1 MSRAAQGGREGGAPP
16 PDDPPADEDARLM
29 LRAARDDMEAFGL
42 LVEKHQKSLLNFFAR
57 CGVERDVEDLAQLT
71 FLKLHRVRRA
81 YRPAAKFTTFLVL
94 LARQTM
100 LDRIRADAR
109 RAALHERAGREVEPA
124 VPPPAARGERDDAR
138 YALSKL
144 SPGLAAAVALVVMQ
158 GFEYQEAAAILEVPV
173 GTVKS
178 RVHAA
183 LRQMR
188 EILRDTPPAT
198 AGPTSLRT

>member
-1 MSRAAQGGREGGAPP
+1 MRRAGRAPGDGAPP
-16 PDDPPADEDARLM
+16 PDDPSGAEDVQLM

-71 FLKLHRVRRA
+71 FLKLHRMRRA
-81 YRPAAKFTTFLVL
+81 YRPAAKFTTFLFL
-94 LARQTM
+94 IAKQTM
-100 LDRIRADAR
+100 LDRVRSDAR
-109 RAALHERAGREVEPA
+109 KAALHERAGREAEPA

-138 YALSKL
+138 RALSRL

-158 GFEYQEAAAILEVPV
+158 GFEYNEAAEILEIPV

-183 LRQMR
+183 LKQMR
-188 EILRDTPPAT
+188 EELLETPPDARP
-198 AGPTSLRT
+198 GR

>member
-1 MSRAAQGGREGGAPP
+1 MKRAVRASGDGAPP
-16 PDDPPADEDARLM
+16 PDDPSGAEDVQLM

-71 FLKLHRVRRA
+71 FLKLHRMRRA
-81 YRPAAKFTTFLVL
+81 YRPAAKFTTFLFL
-94 LARQTM
+94 IAKQTM
-100 LDRIRADAR
+100 LDRVRSDAR
-109 RAALHERAGREVEPA
+109 KAALHERAGREAEPA
-124 VPPPAARGERDDAR
+124 MPPPAARGERDDAR
-138 YALSKL
+138 RALSRL

-158 GFEYQEAAAILEVPV
+158 GFEYNEAAEILEIPV

-183 LRQMR
+183 LKQMR
-188 EILRDTPPAT
+188 DYLREPPPSARP
-198 AGPTSLRT
+198 GR

>member
-1 MSRAAQGGREGGAPP
+1 MKRAPRAPADGAPP
-16 PDDPPADEDARLM
+16 PDDPSGAEDVQLM

-71 FLKLHRVRRA
+71 FLKLHRMRRA
-81 YRPAAKFTTFLVL
+81 YRPAAKFTTFLFL
-94 LARQTM
+94 IAKQTM
-100 LDRIRADAR
+100 LDRWRSESR
-109 RAALHERAGREVEPA
+109 KAALHERIGREVESA

-138 YALSKL
+138 RALSRL

-158 GFEYQEAAAILEVPV
+158 GFEYNEAAEILEIPV

-183 LRQMR
+183 LKQMR
-188 EILRDTPPAT
+188 EELREPPPSARP
-198 AGPTSLRT
+198 GR

>member
-1 MSRAAQGGREGGAPP
+1 MKRAVRASGDGAPP
-16 PDDPPADEDARLM
+16 PDAPSGAEDVQLM

-71 FLKLHRVRRA
+71 FLKLHRMRRA
-81 YRPAAKFTTFLVL
+81 YRPAAKFTTFLFL
-94 LARQTM
+94 IAKQTM
-100 LDRIRADAR
+100 LDRVRSDAR
-109 RAALHERAGREVEPA
+109 KAALHERAGREAEPV

-138 YALSKL
+138 RALSRL

-158 GFEYQEAAAILEVPV
+158 GFEYAEAAEILEVPV

-183 LRQMR
+183 LKQMR
-188 EILRDTPPAT
+188 EELLETPPDARP
-198 AGPTSLRT
+198 GR

>member
-1 MSRAAQGGREGGAPP
+1 MKRAVRASGDGAPP
-16 PDDPPADEDARLM
+16 PDDPSGAEDVQLM

-81 YRPAAKFTTFLVL
+81 YRPAAKFTTFLFL
-94 LARQTM
+94 IAKQTM
-100 LDRIRADAR
+100 LDRVRSDAR
-109 RAALHERAGREVEPA
+109 KAALHERAGREAELA

-138 YALSKL
+138 RALSRL

-158 GFEYQEAAAILEVPV
+158 GFEYNEAAEILEIPV

-183 LRQMR
+183 LKQMR
-188 EILRDTPPAT
+188 DYLREPPPST
-198 AGPTSLRT
+198 RPGL